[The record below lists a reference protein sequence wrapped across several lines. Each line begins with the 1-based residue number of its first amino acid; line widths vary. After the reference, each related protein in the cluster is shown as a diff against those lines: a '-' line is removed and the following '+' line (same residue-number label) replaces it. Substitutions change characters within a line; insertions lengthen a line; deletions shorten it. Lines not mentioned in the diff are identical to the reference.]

1 MDIKEWWDN
10 LSLREKQVMFFGGVI
25 GALALL
31 YLIIWAPL
39 SNAVESYRHEVE
51 ENGKLLAWM
60 KEADHEMQNMQQTA
74 KHKASASSLLSLVQ
88 KQLALASLTTTQL
101 RQAENGEIQ
110 MSFQNVV
117 FDKLIQWLIA
127 VNQNE
132 HLSVVQMSVTPTGTP
147 GLVMATVTV
156 K

>member
-10 LSLREKQVMFFGGVI
+10 LSLREKQVMFFGGIIVT
-25 GALALL
+25 LALF

-39 SNAVESYRHEVE
+39 SNAVASYRHEVE

-74 KHKASASSLLSLVQ
+74 KHKTSASSLLSLVQ
-88 KQLALASLTTTQL
+88 KQLAIASLTTTQL
-101 RQAENGEIQ
+101 RQGDNGEIQ
-110 MSFQNVV
+110 MSFQNVA
-117 FDKLIQWLIA
+117 FDKLIQWLVA
-127 VNQNE
+127 ANQNQ
-132 HLSVVQMSVTPTGTP
+132 HLSIVHMSVTPTATP
-147 GLVMATVTV
+147 GLVMATITV